1 MSFPTRYDKPDKM
14 FRWVPLFLLLTI
26 VACSGG
32 GGGGSNPIPKL
43 PWGGFRS
50 IPNNAAVGNAIN
62 RNKGTVRL
70 LIPAGPGGM
79 TVSTASI
86 DNEGNVYVG
95 TGDGVISVD
104 SAGKPRWKSQNRV
117 PIENGVISTCELDGR
132 SVPIGPVSSSPTV
145 TPGQTI
151 VFGSDA
157 SSKGPGGVFALQENG
172 DDVKCLWA
180 YQPTGRDA
188 GIGFRSSAQVEVD
201 SLDFGLVSIF
211 IGGDGGALQA
221 LNRTGTP
228 RWTAPTTS
236 PATGPMTSMPAF
248 STAGVFYVTTPDG
261 LLLAI
266 DTSGRLLWQ
275 FAIGNPPAA
284 PLQHSPAVA
293 VTAFAIGASSAVFG
307 VNPDGRL
314 KWQYQ
319 PMAPVLGSPAF
330 ASQSV
335 DEGSESVSDSIVYI
349 ADVDGRLYG
358 IRDENGMI
366 LKIQRCSD
374 SDTDSN
380 NDNKS
385 CRMDSCLRDAGH
397 PDGGQC
403 DRDTKRCT
411 LLPDE
416 QCTADTCVASD
427 QGKCLT
433 DPDPPAPIAFPCE
446 TCEPVSVETSPIV
459 SGDLFAVVGTT
470 DGRVCARNLDG
481 SLPDGTDATKERW
494 ATGCIE
500 IGATCSD
507 AQTQQCE
514 ADTCLRVQGTCVSGK
529 CSESKTACSPDSCVG
544 TNTGTCMMPNPL
556 PVRSSPSIGLNDRIF
571 VSTDAGLY
579 VIE

>member
-1 MSFPTRYDKPDKM
+1 M
-14 FRWVPLFLLLTI
+14 FRWVPFVLLLTL

-32 GGGGSNPIPKL
+32 GGGGGNPVPIL
-43 PWGGFRS
+43 PWGGFRRS
-50 IPNNAAVGNAIN
+50 PNNAAVGNSID

-79 TVSTASI
+79 TVSTAAV
-86 DNEGNVYVG
+86 DNNGNVYVG

-104 SAGKPRWKSQNRV
+104 SVGKTRWKSQTGE
-117 PIENGVISTCELDGR
+117 PIENGLISTCELDGGSV

-157 SSKGPGGVFALQENG
+157 SSRGPGGVFALHESG
-172 DDVKCLWA
+172 EDVECLWA
-180 YQPTGRDA
+180 YQPTARDA
-188 GIGFRSSAQVEVD
+188 GSGFRSSAQVQVD
-201 SLDFGLVSIF
+201 SLDLGLVSIF
-211 IGGDGGALQA
+211 IGGGGGALQA

-228 RWTAPTTS
+228 RWTVPTSS
-236 PATGPMTSMPAF
+236 PAATPMTSMPAF

-275 FAIGNPPAA
+275 FAIGKPPAA

-293 VTAFAIGASSAVFG
+293 VTAFAIGASSSVFG

-319 PMAPVLGSPAF
+319 PRAEVLGSPAF

-335 DEGSESVSDSIVYI
+335 DEGSESVFDSIVYI
-349 ADVDGRLYG
+349 ADVNGVLYG
-358 IRDENGMI
+358 IRDENGQI
-366 LKIQRCSD
+366 LEIQRCSAD
-374 SDTDSN
+374 LLN
-380 NDNKS
+380 ENES
-385 CRMDSCLRDAGH
+385 CRTDSCLPDAGS

-403 DRDTKRCT
+403 DRATNRCT
-411 LLPDE
+411 LLPQE

-427 QGKCLT
+427 KGVCLSR
-433 DPDPPAPIAFPCE
+433 PAMLPFTPGA
-446 TCEPVSVETSPIV
+446 VSVETSPIV
-459 SGDLFAVVGTT
+459 SGDFFAVVGTT

-481 SLPDGTDATKERW
+481 SRPDGTDETEERW
-494 ATGCIE
+494 ATGCVE
-500 IGATCSD
+500 IGATCSM
-507 AQTQQCE
+507 APTQQCQS
-514 ADTCLRVQGTCVSGK
+514 DTCLRVQGTCVDGK
-529 CSESKTACSPDSCVG
+529 CSVSETKCEADSCVG
-544 TNTGTCMMPNPL
+544 TNAGTCVMRNPL
-556 PVRSSPSIGLNDRIF
+556 PVLSSPSIGLNERIF
-571 VSTDAGLY
+571 VSTEAGLY